1 MKSLYGSYKT
11 PVFQHWLSAWPT
23 CRNHPIMR
31 CPLRCWVVNKADNPK
46 IPGCYREQ
54 CLPRDEEDKKDS
66 SESEDVGDKRL
77 FSPFQKESKEQPPWA
92 AFCALRGS
100 TTSTRDMKG
109 LWTFYHAGLDTQ
121 LRSSRMLSAQ
131 KYNWETPRD
140 LSAPW
145 RGGFLPRAHAEV
157 ASTDLGKWA
166 ACYKCCA
173 SEFCFP
179 WGDSMGVRAPHIAW
193 QGVGPVR
200 SIMSWSARKGSQM
213 SWSGGKV

>member
-31 CPLRCWVVNKADNPK
+31 CPLRRWVVNKADNPK

-121 LRSSRMLSAQ
+121 LQSSRMLSAWNTTERLLEIWALVERRLPAKSPRWGGEHGPGEVSCMLQ
-131 KYNWETPRD
+131 MLCFWILLPMGRQYGGEGSTHSMTRGWGQWE
-140 LSAPW
+140 A
-145 RGGFLPRAHAEV
+145 
-157 ASTDLGKWA
+157 
-166 ACYKCCA
+166 
-173 SEFCFP
+173 
-179 WGDSMGVRAPHIAW
+179 
-193 QGVGPVR
+193 
-200 SIMSWSARKGSQM
+200 
-213 SWSGGKV
+213 